1 MNDCWVLLSYK
12 VIIRIILKHHS
23 IIMIV
28 YGYIII
34 FNDFWPIPLGCFI
47 ATVHENSIS
56 FQRFLVRDGTC
67 NEICRYSSGFR
78 SRDHIAHDIKIA
90 VRIST
95 TLTRLG
101 SNMVNRIFV
110 SGLASN
116 FAGLGSHGFYAK
128 IGENDGDLCAW
139 NKIYVRST
147 RVQNNS
153 KIRPRQSVT
162 IDVVAIGLAA
172 FLPPLFPTEKRAK
185 DGQRRRRE
193 RDLRL

>member
-1 MNDCWVLLSYK
+1 
-12 VIIRIILKHHS
+12 
-23 IIMIV
+23 MIF
-28 YGYIII
+28 G
-34 FNDFWPIPLGCFI
+34 PIPLGCFI
-47 ATVHENSIS
+47 PMVHENSIS
-56 FQRFLVRDGTC
+56 SQRFLVRDGTC
-67 NEICRYSSGFR
+67 DDICRYSSGFR

-116 FAGLGSHGFYAK
+116 FAGLASHGFYAK
-128 IGENDGDLCAW
+128 IGEDDGDLCAW
-139 NKIYVRST
+139 NKYVRST
-147 RVQNNS
+147 RVRNNS

-172 FLPPLFPTEKRAK
+172 FLPPLFPNEKRAK

-193 RDLRL
+193 RERERDLRL